1 MVGTLLAGVF
11 VGGITGMISGSALQS
26 LGAFD
31 GVSNVDAGTIVID
44 SRWQERMVKDPE
56 GVAG

>member
-44 SRWQERMVKDPE
+44 SRWQEGDGERP
-56 GVAG
+56 